1 MLCNLITILVNILG
15 VFPAGS
21 LPMSDRQLIDDH
33 GDITWTSIINYYF
46 GSNELSFDVPILSN
60 LLHQSITITVSWAL
74 FLTALTVTI
83 IIVAAITH
91 SAGSVFAI
99 GVMAIIMYSMFV
111 TSYKWFN
118 NLIRNAGGVAY
129 PSIIFL
135 GTLIAFGI
143 IYVFVITIL
152 ESHTQGDVS
161 DK

>member
-1 MLCNLITILVNILG
+1 MTILVNILG

-21 LPMSDRQLIDDH
+21 LPMSDRELVDDH
-33 GDITWTSIINYYF
+33 GDITWNSVINYYF
-46 GSNELSFDVPILSN
+46 GSNEISFDIPILSN

-74 FLTALTVTI
+74 FLSIMTVTI

-91 SAGSVFAI
+91 SAGSVLAI
-99 GVMAIIMYSMFV
+99 GLMALIMYSMFI
-111 TSYKWFN
+111 TSYKWFD

-129 PSIIFL
+129 PSLIFL

-143 IYVFVITIL
+143 IYVLVITIF